1 MRKDYYTIEETFAR
15 TKSKVDHLFELSE
28 SDQAKIEYKF
38 TVCQKF
44 MQAKKKKGSRCLQ
57 QIVDDIQQE
66 LEGTSIGLNWAK
78 ANSNERKTMKPVEE
92 RDLQKSFSRKR
103 QGGTPIVTS
112 EKTTLGAVR
121 RWLRTLRKG
130 NYNPISLRD
139 GRFRSGH
146 GPKISQEICELL
158 ARHAR
163 FFQNENRPSASHLY
177 KDLKNDV
184 DTLNAERASR
194 GEYALSYPSLTRFR
208 ADISKLDQFITY
220 ASRHTLDAARRK
232 YRMIGNGLDD
242 TITRALQRV
251 EMDGWQVQL
260 HVLLQKEPEW
270 NELPEDLQ
278 EAIKAAR
285 VCVIAA
291 IDYRS
296 QCIVSL
302 WPSLTENANAAMQ
315 SFRMIMQDKSK
326 LACSVGAASLWHM
339 NGKPELLVFDNGSAF
354 IDTVFRR
361 ALADCRISYAVTVG
375 GIPWLRSRIE
385 GAFKKFARDFLQD
398 FTGRT
403 FSNVVDKGDYPA
415 QARASVSLQNFLI
428 AFFSYVVDGYHNMA
442 LEALGGYTPAEEWQR
457 LVDLY
462 GEPAESL
469 DYDDSRAVFGATY
482 IRTLSSSGIY
492 FMGLYYNSTALQA
505 WRRRHGDKKIE
516 VRVDPQNLGRLSAHT
531 DNEWIIVPTHRR
543 FEGASI
549 DGIKLMSREIQ
560 RRMKA
565 RQEAHK
571 DILNDVRKRIQD
583 ISQAAREQSGII
595 HLAPTQ
601 EEIDRIEDGL
611 TIGFTMGDV
620 SPEDLD
626 ADDVL
631 GAILERASL
640 ALPAPDVPA
649 PSSVPEPQVRA
660 PVRKTWISEGD
671 DE

>member
-1 MRKDYYTIEETFAR
+1 M
-15 TKSKVDHLFELSE
+15 
-28 SDQAKIEYKF
+28 
-38 TVCQKF
+38 
-44 MQAKKKKGSRCLQ
+44 
-57 QIVDDIQQE
+57 
-66 LEGTSIGLNWAK
+66 
-78 ANSNERKTMKPVEE
+78 
-92 RDLQKSFSRKR
+92 
-103 QGGTPIVTS
+103 
-112 EKTTLGAVR
+112 
-121 RWLRTLRKG
+121 
-130 NYNPISLRD
+130 
-139 GRFRSGH
+139 
-146 GPKISQEICELL
+146 
-158 ARHAR
+158 
-163 FFQNENRPSASHLY
+163 ASS
-177 KDLKNDV
+177 
-184 DTLNAERASR
+184 TACS
-194 GEYALSYPSLTRFR
+194 SP
-208 ADISKLDQFITY
+208 
-220 ASRHTLDAARRK
+220 
-232 YRMIGNGLDD
+232 
-242 TITRALQRV
+242 
-251 EMDGWQVQL
+251 
-260 HVLLQKEPEW
+260 KEPEW

-385 GAFKKFARDFLQD
+385 GAFKNLPAISYRISLVEPLAMSWTRAITLHKHARLFLSELSD
-398 FTGRT
+398 R
-403 FSNVVDKGDYPA
+403 
-415 QARASVSLQNFLI
+415 
-428 AFFSYVVDGYHNMA
+428 FFSYVVDGYHNMA

-649 PSSVPEPQVRA
+649 PSSVRNRRCAHRSAKPGFRRA
-660 PVRKTWISEGD
+660 TMSNVLSTFIDGDVGPLTEIVKTPLTISGD
-671 DE
+671 WT